1 MAQNISYRIKRT
13 PWKVD
18 VLDRL
23 VQVEQDVERA
33 ISVKGWCLNEPGHE
47 PRISP
52 REGKK
57 RTRELNQA
65 EAIVTATE
73 EYIDKTREC
82 LEPPGK
88 GWQRFRE
95 WLTGELLMS
104 VYTNLHAAETNRVL
118 LLSSD
123 QLAAILPTIRE
134 RAAAYLPATDAR
146 VIALNGLPDPTA
158 PAHQAL
164 ARVQAALIKSVTQA
178 QAQTHPKP
186 PVPGQNGAAAGMRTA
201 NGQQAGQP
209 AAAVQ
214 ALAAM
219 PADGLAAA
227 ATIVQQA
234 EKPAATGEDAPG
246 REAAT
251 AEPGAGNAP
260 TDEKPGQ
267 PAPVDGGASDAE
279 VGGRPGDGSS
289 PQGQDGAESSADG
302 RHGAESPADGRHGAE
317 LPATASTSGVDPAAA
332 AVDQDASIVT
342 LTGMLGRDQQVAAT
356 AMYEACRAEDLQ
368 QSQVRRFRNVLIG
381 TFVGLFIL
389 VVVLAL
395 LGTAH
400 PSYFPLCLQS
410 AQKQGAQA
418 VSAICPAGGSKASSA
433 DLALVLLLGG
443 VGATLAVALNL
454 AGLKPAGVRYSLS
467 VAQGLLK
474 IAFGAITA
482 MLGIIIL
489 STQATV
495 SGILGSQAGLLTTA
509 VVFGYSQQIFTR
521 LIDRQANDLM
531 NAASSTTKASPAA
544 SP

>member
-1 MAQNISYRIKRT
+1 MTQNLSYRIKRT

-23 VQVEQDVERA
+23 VQVEQDIERA
-33 ISVKGWCLNEPGHE
+33 ISVKGWCLNEPGHK

-65 EAIVTATE
+65 EAVVTATD

-82 LEPPGK
+82 LEPPDK
-88 GWQRFRE
+88 RWRHFRE

-104 VYTNLHAAETNRVL
+104 VYTSLHAAEVNRVL

-123 QLAAILPTIRE
+123 QLAAMLPTIRE

-158 PAHQAL
+158 PSHQAL
-164 ARVQAALIKSVTQA
+164 ARVQAALVKRVA
-178 QAQTHPKP
+178 QAHAQSLPEP
-186 PVPGQNGAAAGMRTA
+186 PAAGKAPQNGATAGTQTA
-201 NGQQAGQP
+201 NGRQAGKP
-209 AAAVQ
+209 AAAAQ
-214 ALAAM
+214 ALAGEQ
-219 PADGLAAA
+219 ADGPAAT

-234 EKPAATGEDAPG
+234 DKPAAADEDASG
-246 REAAT
+246 REAGT
-251 AEPGAGNAP
+251 AHPGAGNP
-260 TDEKPGQ
+260 PVGDNPSQ
-267 PAPVDGGASDAE
+267 PASADHEATKAE
-279 VGGRPGDGSS
+279 PGGR
-289 PQGQDGAESSADG
+289 QGEGFSAKEQDDT
-302 RHGAESPADGRHGAE
+302 ESPAEESDGTE
-317 LPATASTSGVDPAAA
+317 PSATASTSGAGPGAAA
-332 AVDQDASIVT
+332 IGQDASLVT
-342 LTGMLGRDQQVAAT
+342 LTGMLGRDQQVAALV
-356 AMYEACRAEDLQ
+356 MNEACRAEDLQ
-368 QSQVRRFRNVLIG
+368 QSQVRHFRNVLIG
-381 TFVGLFIL
+381 TFIGLFIL

-395 LGTAH
+395 LGSAH
-400 PSYFPLCLQS
+400 PSYFPVCLQS
-410 AQKQGAQA
+410 AQKQGTQA
-418 VSAICPAGGSKASSA
+418 ATTICPTGGSAASGA
-433 DLALVLLLGG
+433 DLTLVLLLGG

-489 STQATV
+489 STQATA
-495 SGILGSQAGLLTTA
+495 SGILGSQAGLLATA
-509 VVFGYSQQIFTR
+509 VVFGYSQQLFTK
-521 LIDRQANDLM
+521 LIDRQASDLL
-531 NAASSTTKASPAA
+531 NAASSTTKASPNA

>member
-1 MAQNISYRIKRT
+1 MAQNISYRINRT
-13 PWKVD
+13 SWKVD

-23 VQVEQDVERA
+23 VQVEQDIERA
-33 ISVKGWCLNEPGHE
+33 ISVKGWCLNEPGRE
-47 PRISP
+47 PRISQ

-65 EAIVTATE
+65 EAVVTATD
-73 EYIDKTREC
+73 EYIDKTRKC
-82 LEPPGK
+82 LVPPDTR
-88 GWQRFRE
+88 WQRFRE
-95 WLTGELLMS
+95 WLAGELLMS

-123 QLAAILPTIRE
+123 QLAAIMPTIRE

-146 VIALNGLPDPTA
+146 VVALNGLSDPTA

-178 QAQTHPKP
+178 HAQTLPKP
-186 PVPGQNGAAAGMRTA
+186 SAPGKARQNGATAGTQTT
-201 NGQQAGQP
+201 NGQQVGKP
-209 AAAVQ
+209 AAAAQ
-214 ALAAM
+214 ALASQQAGG
-219 PADGLAAA
+219 PATA

-234 EKPAATGEDAPG
+234 DKPAATGEDAPG
-246 REAAT
+246 REAGT
-251 AEPGAGNAP
+251 ADPGAGNPPA
-260 TDEKPGQ
+260 DDNPGQ
-267 PAPVDGGASDAE
+267 PAPADQGASKAQA
-279 VGGRPGDGSS
+279 GGRQGDGSS
-289 PQGQDGAESSADG
+289 AKGQDGTEPPAEGQDGTEPPAAASISGADPG
-302 RHGAESPADGRHGAE
+302 
-317 LPATASTSGVDPAAA
+317 AA

-342 LTGMLGRDQQVAAT
+342 LTGMLGRDQQVAAM
-356 AMYEACRAEDLQ
+356 AMNEAYRAEDLQ

-395 LGTAH
+395 LGSAH

-410 AQKQGAQA
+410 AQKQGTQA
-418 VSAICPAGGSKASSA
+418 ASAICPTGGSTASSA
-433 DLALVLLLGG
+433 DFALVLLLGG

-489 STQATV
+489 STQATA

-509 VVFGYSQQIFTR
+509 VVFGYSQQLFTR